1 MKKMLPIRILL
12 LSALLSLAGAAC
24 ALAQDKPTPVRVA
37 DAAEFDR
44 VLYDFGDVMLSD

>member
-1 MKKMLPIRILL
+1 MKTMLHIRVLL
-12 LSALLSLAGAAC
+12 PVLLALAGAAC
-24 ALAQDKPTPVRVA
+24 AFAQDKPTPVRVA